1 MNLIVE
7 GIKYQLHAKKRQGIH
22 SPFIYDLV
30 DKGLTRKVANE
41 HKTILKAFDLTQ
53 QHDTRVIHITDLGAG
68 SRKLSTQRTIKDIH
82 RVSSSGKRY
91 GRLLY
96 LLCKHYKP
104 LHILEL
110 GSSLGHGTLAMH
122 LGHPEAQIT
131 TIEGSAEIAAIA
143 RENIKKSATKPNNIR
158 VITSSFSTYLSDLDN
173 VTFDLV
179 YIDGHHDGKAL
190 RNYLDQIMPY
200 THEQT
205 LFLLDDI
212 RWNDDMFKTWNEL
225 ISIEHFHVSIDFFR
239 MGMLSQRN
247 SQAKEHFTLSF

>member
-1 MNLIVE
+1 VNLIVE

-41 HKTILKAFDLTQ
+41 HKTILKAFDQKQRTDRRLLS
-53 QHDTRVIHITDLGAG
+53 INDLGAG
-68 SRKLSTQRTIKDIH
+68 SKTLGDQRSVKQIH
-82 RVSSSGKRY
+82 KTSSSGKRY

-104 LHILEL
+104 LRILEL
-110 GSSLGHGTLAMH
+110 GTSLGRGTLAMH
-122 LGHPEAQIT
+122 LGHSEAQIT
-131 TIEGSAEIAAIA
+131 TIEGSPEIATIA
-143 RENIKKSATKPNNIR
+143 SENINKFATNPTKIE
-158 VITSSFSTYLSDLDN
+158 VKVSSFSTYLSELDN
-173 VTFDLV
+173 ATFDLI
-179 YIDGHHDGKAL
+179 YIDGHHNGEAL
-190 RNYLDQIMPY
+190 RKYLDQIMPY

-212 RWNDDMFKTWNEL
+212 RWNDDMFKAWNEL
-225 ISIEHFHVSIDFFR
+225 ISDERFHVSIDFFR

>member
-1 MNLIVE
+1 MNLVFE

-41 HKTILKAFDLTQ
+41 HKTILRAFDLTQ
-53 QHDTRVIHITDLGAG
+53 QQDTRVIHITDLGAG
-68 SRKLSTQRTIKDIH
+68 SRKLSNQRTIKDIH

-96 LLCKHYKP
+96 LLCQHYKP
-104 LHILEL
+104 MHILEL
-110 GSSLGHGTLAMH
+110 GTSLGRGTLAMH

-131 TIEGSAEIAAIA
+131 TIEGSPEIAAIA
-143 RENIKKSATKPNNIR
+143 RENINKFATNPNNIE

-173 VTFDLV
+173 ATFDLV
-179 YIDGHHDGKAL
+179 YIDGHHEGKAL

-212 RWNDDMFKTWNEL
+212 RWNDDMFKAWNEL
-225 ISIEHFHVSIDFFR
+225 ISDERFHVSIDFFR
-239 MGMLSQRN
+239 MGVLSSRPA
-247 SQAKEHFTLSF
+247 QAKEHFILTF

>member
-1 MNLIVE
+1 VNLIVE

-30 DKGLTRKVANE
+30 DKGLTHKVSIE
-41 HKTILKAFDLTQ
+41 HKRILKAFDLTQ

-110 GSSLGHGTLAMH
+110 GSSLGRGTLAMH

-143 RENIKKSATKPNNIR
+143 RENINEFATNRTNIE
-158 VITSSFSTYLSDLDN
+158 VISSSFSTYLSELGN
-173 VTFDLV
+173 ASFDLV
-179 YIDGHHDGKAL
+179 YIDGHHEGEAL

-225 ISIEHFHVSIDFFR
+225 IFIEHFHVSIDFFR

>member
-1 MNLIVE
+1 VNLIVE

-41 HKTILKAFDLTQ
+41 HKTILKAFDQKQRTDRRLLS
-53 QHDTRVIHITDLGAG
+53 INDLGAG
-68 SRKLSTQRTIKDIH
+68 SKTLGDQRSVKQINKT
-82 RVSSSGKRY
+82 SSSGKRY
-91 GRLLY
+91 GTLLY
-96 LLCKHYKP
+96 RLCKQFEP
-104 LHILEL
+104 SRILEL
-110 GSSLGHGTLAMH
+110 GTSIGRGTLAMQ

-143 RENIKKSATKPNNIR
+143 LENINKFATNPTNIEI
-158 VITSSFSTYLSDLDN
+158 ITSSFSTYLSDLDN
-173 VTFDLV
+173 ATFDLV
-179 YIDGHHDGKAL
+179 YIDGHHEGKAL
-190 RNYLDQIMPY
+190 RNYLDQIMPF

-212 RWNDDMFKTWNEL
+212 RWNDDMFKAWNEL
-225 ISIEHFHVSIDFFR
+225 ISDERFHVSIDFFR

>member
-41 HKTILKAFDLTQ
+41 HKSILNAFDLTQ

-68 SRKLSTQRTIKDIH
+68 SRKLSEQRNIQDIH
-82 RVSSSGKRY
+82 RVSSSGRRY

-110 GSSLGHGTLAMH
+110 GTSLGRGTLAMQ

-143 RENIKKSATKPNNIR
+143 LENINKFATNPTNIE

-173 VTFDLV
+173 ATFDLV
-179 YIDGHHDGKAL
+179 YIDGHHEGKAL

-212 RWNDDMFKTWNEL
+212 RWNDDMFKAWNEL
-225 ISIEHFHVSIDFFR
+225 ISDERFHVSIDFFR
-239 MGMLSQRN
+239 MGVLSSRPA
-247 SQAKEHFTLSF
+247 QAKEHFILTF

>member
-1 MNLIVE
+1 MNLVFE

-41 HKTILKAFDLTQ
+41 HKTILRAFDLTQ
-53 QHDTRVIHITDLGAG
+53 QQDTRVIHITDLGAG
-68 SRKLSTQRTIKDIH
+68 SRKLSNQRTIKDIH

-96 LLCKHYKP
+96 LLCQHYKP

-110 GSSLGHGTLAMH
+110 GTSLGRGTSAMH

-131 TIEGSAEIAAIA
+131 TIEGSPEIAAIA
-143 RENIKKSATKPNNIR
+143 RENINKFATNPNNIE

-173 VTFDLV
+173 ATFDLV
-179 YIDGHHDGKAL
+179 YIDGHHEGKAL

-212 RWNDDMFKTWNEL
+212 RWNDDMFKAWNEL
-225 ISIEHFHVSIDFFR
+225 ISDERFHVSIDFFR
-239 MGMLSQRN
+239 MGVLSSRPA
-247 SQAKEHFTLSF
+247 QAKEHFILTF

>member
-1 MNLIVE
+1 VNLIVE

-30 DKGLTRKVANE
+30 DKGLTRKVSIE
-41 HKTILKAFDLTQ
+41 HKRILRTFDLTQ

-68 SRKLSTQRTIKDIH
+68 SRKLSTQSTIKDIH

-96 LLCKHYKP
+96 LLCQHYKP

-110 GSSLGHGTLAMH
+110 GSSLGRGTLAMH
-122 LGHPEAQIT
+122 LWHPEAQIT

-143 RENIKKSATKPNNIR
+143 RENINEFATNRTNIE
-158 VITSSFSTYLSDLDN
+158 VISSSFSTYLSELGN
-173 VTFDLV
+173 ASFDLV
-179 YIDGHHDGKAL
+179 YIDGHHEGEAL

-212 RWNDDMFKTWNEL
+212 RWNDDMFKAWNEL
-225 ISIEHFHVSIDFFR
+225 ISDERFHVSIDFFR

>member
-1 MNLIVE
+1 MNLVFE

-30 DKGLTRKVANE
+30 DKGLTSKVSSE
-41 HKTILKAFDLTQ
+41 HKSILKAFDQKQRTDRRLLS
-53 QHDTRVIHITDLGAG
+53 INDLGAG
-68 SRKLSTQRTIKDIH
+68 SKTLGDQRSVKQIH
-82 RVSSSGKRY
+82 KTSSSGKRY

-104 LHILEL
+104 LRILEL
-110 GSSLGHGTLAMH
+110 GTSLGRGTLAMH
-122 LGHPEAQIT
+122 LGHSEAQIT
-131 TIEGSAEIAAIA
+131 TIEGSPEIATIA
-143 RENIKKSATKPNNIR
+143 SENINKFATNPTKIE
-158 VITSSFSTYLSDLDN
+158 VKVSSFSTYLSELDN
-173 VTFDLV
+173 ATFDLI
-179 YIDGHHDGKAL
+179 YIDGHHNGEAL
-190 RNYLDQIMPY
+190 RKYLDQIMPY

-212 RWNDDMFKTWNEL
+212 RWNDDMFKAWNEL
-225 ISIEHFHVSIDFFR
+225 ISDERFHVSIDFFR

>member
-41 HKTILKAFDLTQ
+41 HKTILRAFDLTQ
-53 QHDTRVIHITDLGAG
+53 QQDTRVIHITDLGAG
-68 SRKLSTQRTIKDIH
+68 SRKLSNQRTIKDIH

-96 LLCKHYKP
+96 LLCQHYKP
-104 LHILEL
+104 MHILEL
-110 GSSLGHGTLAMH
+110 GTSLGRGTLAMH

-131 TIEGSAEIAAIA
+131 TIEGSPEIAAIA
-143 RENIKKSATKPNNIR
+143 RENINKFATNPNNIE

-173 VTFDLV
+173 ATFDLV
-179 YIDGHHDGKAL
+179 YIDGHHEGKAL

-212 RWNDDMFKTWNEL
+212 RWNDDMFKAWNEL
-225 ISIEHFHVSIDFFR
+225 ISDERFHVSIDFFR
-239 MGMLSQRN
+239 MGVLSSRPA
-247 SQAKEHFTLSF
+247 QAKEHFILTF